1 MNDNIFGTH
10 IVNEYVEEFDNEK
23 AAMEFGK
30 KWHGQLKGNDDYVNN
45 GIILIVS
52 GCMVGLYQ
60 FSDSKTNVEIDGDV
74 YEGRLKLEPVE
85 AA

>member
-1 MNDNIFGTH
+1 MKEKLS

-45 GIILIVS
+45 RIILNVS
-52 GCMVGLYQ
+52 GCIVTLSQ
-60 FSDSKTNVEIDGDV
+60 FSDSKTNVTLKGDP
-74 YEGRLKLEPVE
+74 YKGILNLETVE